1 MSTATLTTPHD
12 LVVAIDVDDLSLV
25 QLLDLLLKDR
35 PALERRLRLPDQQRR
50 IVPRLL
56 TLGLIGFAIYGVGA
70 TVILNA
76 VRVTC
81 DFWLP
86 GIPPAYW
93 SDHSVVNLLLAYS
106 LGLVATNG
114 ICLPS

>member
-1 MSTATLTTPHD
+1 MSIATLIPQRE
-12 LVVAIDVDDLSLV
+12 LVVATVVDDLSLV

-35 PALERRLRLPDQQRR
+35 RALQQRLRLPDQQRR

-70 TVILNA
+70 TVMLNA

-81 DFWLP
+81 GF
-86 GIPPAYW
+86 
-93 SDHSVVNLLLAYS
+93 
-106 LGLVATNG
+106 
-114 ICLPS
+114 